1 MNDSPTPSGAP
12 PEPVDHDD
20 DGTPDAVDLGPSA
33 ADLAMA
39 ERARNRRPSRLGD
52 LPRKI
57 LITLLFVA
65 VIAGIAVTGRMAVT
79 GTGATSDALPDSVE
93 RLIPASGAQAL
104 RQAQVGIDV
113 ADGYDAYLQVNGVTI
128 STAAEGLIKDGTG
141 LVQFQPG
148 PPSETAPDR
157 PIETLN
163 QGQNCVTA
171 FVWDQLEGQATA
183 EPVAWCF
190 NAT

>member
-1 MNDSPTPSGAP
+1 MSDPTTPTDSPSG
-12 PEPVDHDD
+12 PVEADD
-20 DGTPDAVDLGPSA
+20 PGTTAETYEGPSQ
-33 ADLAMA
+33 ADLALA
-39 ERARNRRPSRLGD
+39 ARARNRRPSRLGD
-52 LPRKI
+52 VPRRV
-57 LITLLFVA
+57 LIALLLVG
-65 VIAGIAVTGRMAVT
+65 VVVGIAITGRMAVT
-79 GTGATSDALPDSVE
+79 GTGSTSDALPDSVE

-113 ADGYDAYLQVNGVTI
+113 ADGYDAYLQINGVTI
-128 STAAEGLIKDGTG
+128 KTAEDGLIKDGTG

-148 PPSETAPDR
+148 PDR
-157 PIETLN
+157 PIESLN

-171 FVWDQLEGQATA
+171 FVWKQRDGEATA

>member
-1 MNDSPTPSGAP
+1 MSDPTTPPDSPSGHVEAD
-12 PEPVDHDD
+12 EP
-20 DGTPDAVDLGPSA
+20 GTAAEPYEGPSPS
-33 ADLAMA
+33 DLALA

-52 LPRKI
+52 VPRRL
-57 LITLLFVA
+57 LIALLLVG
-65 VIAGIAVTGRMAVT
+65 VVAGIVITGRMAVT
-79 GTGATSDALPDSVE
+79 GTGSTSDALPDSVE

-113 ADGYDAYLQVNGVTI
+113 AAGYDAYLQINGVTI
-128 STAAEGLIKDGTG
+128 KTADDGLMKDGTG

-148 PPSETAPDR
+148 PDR
-157 PIETLN
+157 PIEKLN

-171 FVWDQLEGQATA
+171 FVWQQREGEASA
-183 EPVAWCF
+183 EPIAWCF